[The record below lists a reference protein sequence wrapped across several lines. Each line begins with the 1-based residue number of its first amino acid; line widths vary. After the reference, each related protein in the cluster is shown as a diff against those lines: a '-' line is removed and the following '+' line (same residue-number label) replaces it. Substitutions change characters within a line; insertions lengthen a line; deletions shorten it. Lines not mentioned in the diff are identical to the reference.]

1 MNIGAD
7 LKVHKK
13 TKFKK
18 VYWLLAGL
26 AAVPVILV
34 LLLLYKPARYDS
46 LKVTPGGSRRGQ
58 VSPYL
63 THELLPQLYNG
74 AQRQEP
80 FELAVSQKGINEAIV
95 LSKWPKESDGII
107 FFAPKV
113 LFAANSIVLMGTTAV
128 DGAEFVVTV
137 ELDPILDEEGLL
149 NLRVVKVRVG
159 VVNIT
164 PLARPI
170 ARKMYFE
177 RFGRID
183 SDPEDLQ
190 ARIAASL
197 LDNEPFE
204 PVFEIDDKKVRVE
217 KITITQ
223 GKLTLRLV
231 PVSD

>member
-34 LLLLYKPARYDS
+34 LLLLYKPARYDP
-46 LKVTPGGSRRGQ
+46 LKVTPAGSRGGQ

-80 FELAVSQKGINEAIV
+80 FELAVSQKGINEAIAR
-95 LSKWPKESDGII
+95 SKWPKESDGIR
-107 FFAPKV
+107 FSVPKV
-113 LFAANSIVLMGTTAV
+113 LFVADSIVLMGTTAV
-128 DGAEFVVTV
+128 GGAEFVVTV
-137 ELDPILDEEGLL
+137 VTAPSLDEEGLL
-149 NLRVVKVRVG
+149 NLRVVNVRVG
-159 VVNIT
+159 AVSIT
-164 PLARPI
+164 PLARLI
-170 ARKMYFE
+170 ARKMYLE

-183 SDPEDLQ
+183 SGTRSLQ
-190 ARIAASL
+190 AQIAASL
-197 LDNEPFE
+197 LNDEPFE

-217 KITITQ
+217 KITIAQ
-223 GKLTLRLV
+223 GKLTVRLV
-231 PVSD
+231 PALD

>member
-34 LLLLYKPARYDS
+34 LLLLYKPARYDP
-46 LKVTPGGSRRGQ
+46 LKVTPAGSEQGQ

-63 THELLPQLYNG
+63 THELLPHLYNG

-80 FELAVSQKGINEAIV
+80 FELAVSQKGINEAIA
-95 LSKWPKESDGII
+95 LSKWPRQSNGIM
-107 FFAPKV
+107 FSVPKV
-113 LFAANSIVLMGTTAV
+113 VFAANSIVLMGTTAV
-128 DGAEFVVTV
+128 DGVEFIVTV
-137 ELDPILDEEGLL
+137 ELAPILDEEGLL

-164 PLARPI
+164 PLARLI
-170 ARKMYFE
+170 ARKMYLE

-183 SDPEDLQ
+183 SDTEDLQ

-197 LDNEPFE
+197 LNDEPFE
-204 PVFEIDDKKVRVE
+204 PVFEIDDKKVRVK
-217 KITITQ
+217 KITIAQ
-223 GKLTLRLV
+223 GKLTVRLA
-231 PVSD
+231 PALD